1 MLERLGD
8 GVVGV
13 PRKGGIL
20 TATLTIFLASVL
32 LGSLRRTLPALDPR
46 PGSAQGLHSSPATH
60 PETGQGQAWMG
71 GSDNTLPRWSCPCT
85 ISDVPCNARRRFME
99 VTGSATQPPQAHP
112 ARPLERH
119 ASSPWADSHR
129 AWVVCPLQAPGAGR
143 TPAAVS

>member
-46 PGSAQGLHSSPATH
+46 PGSAQGLHSSLATH
-60 PETGQGQAWMG
+60 PEPGQGQAWMD

-85 ISDVPCNARRRFME
+85 ISDVPW
-99 VTGSATQPPQAHP
+99 TLHG
-112 ARPLERH
+112 
-119 ASSPWADSHR
+119 SHR
-129 AWVVCPLQAPGAGR
+129 LSHAASAGSPSQALGATRIFPLG
-143 TPAAVS
+143 